1 MATVADD
8 PQGKLRLLTDE
19 YTKLQQEQQK
29 LVVSQQRLNAQKT
42 ENEGVKQVGSLFQ
55 FLISICASSRLT
67 MQEFE
72 KLKDGETIYKLI
84 GPVLLKQDKL
94 EANSTVKGRLDF
106 IDKEID
112 RLEGEIK
119 ESNDKMDAIK
129 DQIMATQTSAQPAQ

>member
-42 ENEGVKQVGSLFQ
+42 ENEGVK
-55 FLISICASSRLT
+55 R
-67 MQEFE
+67 EFE
-72 KLKDGETIYKLI
+72 KLKDGETIYKLV

-119 ESNDKMDAIK
+119 VSNDKMDAIK
-129 DQIMATQTSAQPAQ
+129 DQIMAMQTTAQPAQ